1 MTITSATSLE
11 TGHVRRRQRATI
23 APYLF
28 IAPFFALFLT
38 FFIAPIF
45 YAGYLSVFVDRI
57 IGGVSFVGLE
67 NYGRVLTDPDFW
79 SGLKRVVVYG
89 LVQVPIMLLLA
100 LTLALLLDAWKS
112 RGRAA
117 MQLTFFLPFAIPS
130 VVAALMW
137 GYMYGANFGVLT
149 QIAEALGLGNPRF
162 LSPTGILPSI
172 GNIAVWATAGANMVI
187 LYSALRSIPAELLE
201 SSRLDGAN
209 EWQVTWHIK
218 LPLLRSTL
226 LFTATLAIIAAMQL
240 FTEPQVLQPI
250 TPGSITNAF
259 TPNVYAYTLIAKAQQ
274 YNLAAA
280 VAFTLTAVILIVTG
294 AFLLVTRKK
303 TR

>member
-1 MTITSATSLE
+1 MTALPDTSLDVVSAR
-11 TGHVRRRQRATI
+11 GRRRTSI
-23 APYLF
+23 TPYLF

-38 FFIAPIF
+38 FFVAPIF

-57 IGGVSFVGLE
+57 VGGVSFVGLE
-67 NYGRVLTDPDFW
+67 NYKRVLTDPDFW

-89 LVQVPIMLLLA
+89 LIQVPVMLLLA
-100 LTLALLLDAWKS
+100 LALALLLDSWRS
-112 RGRAA
+112 RGRALL
-117 MQLTFFLPFAIPS
+117 QLTFFLPFAIPS

-137 GYMYGANFGVLT
+137 GYMYGQNFGVLT
-149 QIAEALGLGNPRF
+149 QIAEAIGLGNPNF
-162 LSPTGILPSI
+162 LGPTMILPSI

-187 LYSALRSIPAELLE
+187 LYSALRSIPVELLE
-201 SSRLDGAN
+201 SARLDGAN
-209 EWQVTWHIK
+209 ERQVIWHIK

-226 LFTATLAIIAAMQL
+226 LFTATLAIIAALQL

-250 TPGSITNAF
+250 ATGSITNAF

-294 AFLLVTRKK
+294 AFLLVTRK
-303 TR
+303 RSR